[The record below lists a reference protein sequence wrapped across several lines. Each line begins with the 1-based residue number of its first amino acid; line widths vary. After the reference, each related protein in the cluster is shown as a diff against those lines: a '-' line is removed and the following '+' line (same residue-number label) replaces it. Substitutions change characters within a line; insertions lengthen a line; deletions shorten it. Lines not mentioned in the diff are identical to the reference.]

1 MKNHKVL
8 IETILA
14 SDQVGLTAMQK
25 KLNQWITVELLV
37 KYEMHTTATHIIF
50 NICVKKDADKV

>member
-1 MKNHKVL
+1 MKNRKVL

-25 KLNQWITVELLV
+25 KLNQWMTVGLLV
-37 KYEMHTTATHIIF
+37 KYEMHTTATHIVF
-50 NICVKKDADKV
+50 NICVKKEADKV

>member
-25 KLNQWITVELLV
+25 KLNQWITDELLV
-37 KYEMHTTATHIIF
+37 KYEMHTTATHVIF
-50 NICVKKDADKV
+50 NICRKKDADKV